1 MFLVRGSVP
10 FRVMIRVRVLASRFW
25 FCLGVCLSVRVH
37 VGAQIW
43 VRFRACFRVVSLAS

>member
-1 MFLVRGSVP
+1 VFGFWSGLGF
-10 FRVMIRVRVLASRFW
+10 FRNRFW